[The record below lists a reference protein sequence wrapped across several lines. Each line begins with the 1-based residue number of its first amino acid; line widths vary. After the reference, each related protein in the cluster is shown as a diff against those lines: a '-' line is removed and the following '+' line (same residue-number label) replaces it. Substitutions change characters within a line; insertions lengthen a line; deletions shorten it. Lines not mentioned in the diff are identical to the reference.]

1 MIIGQR
7 FNAHILKEAY
17 TEQAWALAIKL
28 KGADEKERR
37 LYKETTPPQQDV
49 FSERQ
54 ALPQTSSTFGGVLD
68 NYLRFLGVFQGREV
82 LPGHKCST
90 SGVAL
95 RPEASGLWLVAV
107 S

>member
-1 MIIGQR
+1 MLLSSLGE
-7 FNAHILKEAY
+7 LMK
-17 TEQAWALAIKL
+17 KS
-28 KGADEKERR
+28 AD
-37 LYKETTPPQQDV
+37 YKEMLQPYRPTCPNSTTAGC

-54 ALPQTSSTFGGVLD
+54 ALPQISSTFGGVLD
-68 NYLRFLGVFQGREV
+68 NYLCFLGVFQGREV